1 MLKDNKV
8 SEMLI
13 RVGGDLL
20 QSVNNQQEMQ
30 AHLDLVKTAW
40 NMAINPQAKRHVELQ
55 RFIKKQKLYAPNI
68 EALKGLEWEIRR
80 VMKQKDRLYPEI
92 DNEVVLAEAI
102 EKGKDDYTIR
112 AYFETKLNV

>member
-1 MLKDNKV
+1 
-8 SEMLI
+8 MLI

-30 AHLDLVKTAW
+30 AHLDLVKSAW
-40 NMAINPQAKRHVELQ
+40 NMAINPQTKRQVELK
-55 RFIKKQKLYAPNI
+55 RFIKKQKKYAPNT

-80 VMKQKDRLYPEI
+80 IMKQKDRLYPEI
-92 DNEVVLAEAI
+92 DSKVVLAEAI

-112 AYFETKLNV
+112 AFFETKRNV